1 MFKSLVFAATLVVS
15 AVASATSAN
24 STVAEA
30 LFASQLPHIQ
40 STVVAQGLDW
50 KVGQECNYKLN
61 VGGFLNGTMKM
72 YVREIVEEGIWIVQD
87 IDMSIQKQK
96 IEILIDPANGQVKK
110 MLVDGKEQAPP
121 KADYEL
127 IEQKEDKITVP
138 AGTFE
143 AIYLKIKDRANNDQI
158 SEQWVNPRD
167 IPLSGMLQ
175 SKGDS
180 QMGKVVVQLTS
191 FKK

>member
-15 AVASATSAN
+15 AIASAN
-24 STVAEA
+24 STVVEA